1 MAKKILKWSLI
12 IISIIVG
19 FKIAPIVLKKAKNG
33 FDGIYSPKTKIGVL
47 CINEEIK
54 NIGSHSKHLKNIFED
69 KNVKGILLKI
79 DSPGGLAGSSDALY
93 NEIKQLKS
101 ENPKPVVVL
110 TNNICASGGYLIA
123 CAGDYII
130 SSPSAII
137 GSIGALIACF
147 NIKELLNK
155 YDIKYNVQKSGK
167 YKTVLNPF
175 IDCSKEEC
183 DMLQSLT
190 NSTYTHFIEEVAKS
204 RNLNIK
210 NQSNWAE
217 GKVFTGIQAKEI
229 GLVDELGSEFNAI
242 KKLKEMTLAEKDLE
256 FVKQENPSLIE
267 KLTGSCDDDCVSTEI
282 AEKVLTNVFTAKLK
296 L

>member
-1 MAKKILKWSLI
+1 MASKILKWSLI
-12 IISIIVG
+12 IVSVIVG
-19 FKIAPIVLKKAKNG
+19 FKIAPIVIKKAKIG
-33 FDGIYSPKTKIGVL
+33 FNNMYDPKTKIGVI

-54 NIGSHSKHLKNIFED
+54 NIGCYSKHLKIIFED
-69 KNVKGILLKI
+69 KNIKGILLKI

-130 SSPSAII
+130 SSPSAVI
-137 GSIGALIACF
+137 GSIGSLIACF
-147 NIKELLNK
+147 NIKELLGK

-175 IDCSKEEC
+175 MDCSKEEC
-183 DMLQSLT
+183 EMLQSLT
-190 NSTYTHFIEEVAKS
+190 NSTYTHFVEEVAKS

-210 NQSNWAE
+210 NQTIWAD
-217 GKVFTGIQAKEI
+217 GKVFTGMQAKEI

-242 KKLKEMTLAEKDLE
+242 KKLKEMTLAEKDLV
-256 FVKQENPSLIE
+256 FIKQESPSLIE
-267 KLTGSCDDDCVSTEI
+267 KLTGSCDEDCISTEV
-282 AEKVLTNVFTAKLK
+282 AEKVLTNIFTAKLK